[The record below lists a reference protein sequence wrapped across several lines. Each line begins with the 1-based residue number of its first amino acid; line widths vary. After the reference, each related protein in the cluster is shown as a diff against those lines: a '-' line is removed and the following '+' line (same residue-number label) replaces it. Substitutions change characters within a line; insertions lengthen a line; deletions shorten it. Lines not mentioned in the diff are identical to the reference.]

1 VEAFGTAAGFVLTLL
16 ILSYLLGDNPLY
28 RLAIYLLIGLAA
40 AFTTLITF
48 EGVLIPLVTAA
59 ADGEITTEDL
69 VGLVSLV
76 AGLVLLVLLL
86 FRRLPGAGIA
96 LAFLIAVGAALAVV
110 GSITGTLLPLTLATG
125 TLTADNLFNG
135 LVILVGV
142 ITSLVYFQYVA
153 RRTPDGQIQR
163 GRLVQGM
170 SAVGQGFIVVT
181 LGALYGAAILT
192 SLTILSERV
201 SFLVRGG

>member
-1 VEAFGTAAGFVLTLL
+1 MEAFGTAAGFVLTLL